1 MQQTI
6 TAYNS
11 IQENMLYKVNYQYKI
26 DTHVQD

>member
-6 TAYNS
+6 IAYNS
-11 IQENMLYKVNYQYKI
+11 IQKNMLYKVNYQYKI